1 MFDKLQAMLTG
12 CSAGG
17 LSTLIHCDYF
27 RDHLPK
33 AATVKCVSDG
43 GYILNVYVTSFYH
56 KS

>member
-33 AATVKCVSDG
+33 DATVKCVSDG